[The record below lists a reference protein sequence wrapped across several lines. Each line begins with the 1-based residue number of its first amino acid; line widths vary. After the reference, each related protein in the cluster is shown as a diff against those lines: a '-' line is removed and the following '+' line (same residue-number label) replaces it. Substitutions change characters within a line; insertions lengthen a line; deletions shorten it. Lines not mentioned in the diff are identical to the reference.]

1 MHIQGSQLTS
11 NLIVPSL
18 LLDGRPVASRYG
30 ENAYQLPAGRHRV
43 ELYGQWLRRY
53 GQALL
58 DVDIAPG
65 AAVDVFYAA
74 PWHQFTTGSIGFV
87 KQARKGVGGLVATS
101 VLLVVVL
108 VFLVQ
113 TIVS

>member
-65 AAVDVFYAA
+65 AAVDVFDAA
-74 PWHQFTTGSIGFV
+74 PWHQFTTAASGS
-87 KQARKGVGGLVATS
+87 
-101 VLLVVVL
+101 
-108 VFLVQ
+108 
-113 TIVS
+113 